1 MTLPNTIVGYRK
13 HNGAFNLHELNRH
26 IPTEE
31 LFNAIREETP
41 LGSSIETKDIDTSC
55 ICKYLRENVTE
66 SEYESAG
73 KAIDALT
80 QQTRRQLPVNPEPIQ
95 RDVDS
100 TQVFDEVNQQSD
112 SEETNVILV
121 DTDFTVIPYTI
132 CNVVFDEHMYGY
144 IGVRLV
150 DSASDDQ
157 VNTEER
163 AVIRGAK
170 KQIETLLEN
179 NVILKRTAIKQ
190 FKQSIIQYFAENN
203 TALLLPQSSI
213 FSTERVTSTYT
224 AFSSI
229 SSLQTYYDTEIPYQ
243 YGEQYEWETIEGLER
258 PTAYHK
264 IEDDIDTFINN
275 DLDGTVRTEWDN
287 TKDNEHQQQ
296 QLTGFT
302 TSNQSNTSNSDA
314 AEFHTVLDNVTETIL
329 PSVSVELGISSPTD
343 EGFITIDG
351 NTVTID
357 SLPPRLQ
364 HFAQEYKTF
373 RESLN
378 VRETTVSECD
388 ECRDRNDGFEY
399 GYLTI
404 SDNIDSYKNAYE
416 CGNTWEKHHT
426 PTTRFTNETPDERW
440 KVECE
445 INGND
450 SVPVHVVKDKTEY
463 TFTVTK
469 EVLNNDSDGID
480 STSSEV
486 TVTKPCDAELS
497 ENTEGEC
504 GQEFV
509 TGYTDGKQWQLIVM
523 FEEGHIEYEWE
534 RTDSDGKP
542 IGYVSKNDEN
552 DDSEHVV
559 TGTIE
564 QLTASED
571 VDIKRDSVEL
581 KPVSV
586 SNESRVREATCE
598 CTRDFT
604 EVWPPDK
611 YGEREVNVFDI
622 DASEVPNTAQHL
634 SKIRSEATEII
645 SEEELSRYVQLTLYC
660 ITELYSSETD
670 SNDDADMSVIETI

>member
-26 IPTEE
+26 IPTEK
-31 LFNAIREETP
+31 LFNTIREETP
-41 LGSSIETKDIDTSC
+41 LGSSTGTEDIDTSC

-73 KAIDALT
+73 KAIDTLT
-80 QQTRRQLPVNPEPIQ
+80 QQTQRPLPVNPEPIQ

-100 TQVFDEVNQQSD
+100 TRVFDEVNQYTD
-112 SEETNVILV
+112 SEETNVVLV
-121 DTDFTVIPYTI
+121 DTDFTVVPYTI
-132 CNVVFDEHMYGY
+132 RDVVFDEHMYGY
-144 IGVRLV
+144 VGIRLV

-157 VNTEER
+157 INTEER
-163 AVIRGAK
+163 AVIHGAEQ
-170 KQIETLLEN
+170 QIKTLLEN

-190 FKQSIIQYFAENN
+190 FKQAIIQYFAENN

-229 SSLQTYYDTEIPYQ
+229 SSLQKYYDTEIPYQ
-243 YGEQYEWETIEGLER
+243 YGEHYEWETIEGLER

-264 IEDDIDTFINN
+264 IEDDINAFIND
-275 DLDGTVRTEWDN
+275 DLDSTVSTEWD
-287 TKDNEHQQQ
+287 TTEDNEHQQQ

-302 TSNQSNTSNSDA
+302 MSEQSNTGNGSA
-314 AEFHTVLDNVTETIL
+314 AEFNTVLDSVTEAVL
-329 PSVSVELGISSPTD
+329 PSVSIELGISSPTD
-343 EGFITIDG
+343 EGFITVDG
-351 NTVTID
+351 NTVVID

-378 VRETTVSECD
+378 VRETSVSECN
-388 ECRDRNDGFEY
+388 ECRERNDGFEY
-399 GYLTI
+399 GYLTV

-426 PTTRFTNETPDERW
+426 PTTRFVNETPDERW

-445 INGND
+445 INDND
-450 SVPVHVVKDKTEY
+450 SVPLHVVENEVEY
-463 TFTVTK
+463 TFTVTN
-469 EVLNNDSDGID
+469 EILNNGSDGID

-486 TVTKPCDAELS
+486 TVTKPCDTELS
-497 ENTEGEC
+497 EDSEDEC
-504 GQEFV
+504 DQEFI
-509 TGYTDGKQWQLIVM
+509 TGYTDGKQWQLVVM
-523 FEEGHIEYEWE
+523 FKQGHIEYEWE
-534 RTDSDGKP
+534 RTNGDGKP
-542 IGYVSKNDEN
+542 IGCVSKNNEN
-552 DDSEHVV
+552 DDNDHIV
-559 TGTIE
+559 TDTIE
-564 QLTASED
+564 QLNSNED
-571 VDIKRDSVEL
+571 IDIANDDVEL

-586 SNESRVREATCE
+586 SNDSRVREATCE

-611 YGEREVNVFDI
+611 YGEREINVFEI
-622 DASEVPNTAQHL
+622 DENEVPNTPQHL
-634 SKIRSEATEII
+634 SKIRSKATEII
-645 SEEELSRYVQLTLYC
+645 SEAELSRYVQLTLYC
-660 ITELYSSETD
+660 ITELYGNETD
-670 SNDDADMSVIETI
+670 SSDNENMSVIETI